1 LPLPRLR
8 SRLDLV
14 EFCRKLTPETL
25 KALTY
30 RAAPSCAYVLVAEAK
45 DLYWWHPL
53 VSGDPETVHAAGVAG
68 DLEVP
73 PDDFPNY
80 VVGWPVKLSKWAMDR
95 GQPDK
100 ASNASSGKSAAED
113 RTNSTLDHR
122 AVRAIVAGI
131 MLAMFLSALEQTIV
145 APALAAIGRSL
156 GGIDDLSW
164 VVTAYL
170 LSVTATTPLFGKLS
184 DIYGR
189 RLVLLW
195 AIGIFICGS
204 IACALAPTI
213 WFLIFARGLQGIG
226 GGGLLPIAQTIIADL
241 LSPRERPIVQGRTSV
256 MFMSASILGPVLGG
270 LLTDHLH
277 WSLIFWIN
285 LPLGAVALVMTER
298 ALRRL
303 PRNDRPHRL
312 DVIGGALMV
321 GAALALMLALAWGG
335 THYSWNSWRIVA
347 LLAGSAALWVLFAV
361 RLLTAREPFIPVA
374 ILLGRVTSA
383 ITCAAFFGVGTIIG
397 ITIFTPLY
405 CQAVLG
411 LTASSSGLALIAFMG
426 GTVAGSL
433 ITARLMVRLTHYL
446 RVPIVGLLLAI
457 AALLVLAHD
466 TAAHSV
472 MIVALLLFL
481 LGCGLGPMYPM
492 STILM
497 QNAVKPH
504 QLGTATGALNFF
516 RTLGGAIIV
525 AIFGAIVLGG
535 GNGWKA
541 VSLEGLAT
549 AHGNLAPAFHW
560 VFIAAAVCLA
570 ITLVCLLAVEERP
583 LHGPAHRAEEA
594 TIEAAQATP

>member
-1 LPLPRLR
+1 MTTQATPKRIVV
-8 SRLDLV
+8 DAAAA
-14 EFCRKLTPETL
+14 ELTHRP
-25 KALTY
+25 
-30 RAAPSCAYVLVAEAK
+30 
-45 DLYWWHPL
+45 
-53 VSGDPETVHAAGVAG
+53 HAAAAAVVSRPQVHERGA
-68 DLEVP
+68 P
-73 PDDFPNY
+73 P
-80 VVGWPVKLSKWAMDR
+80 
-95 GQPDK
+95 
-100 ASNASSGKSAAED
+100 
-113 RTNSTLDHR
+113 LDHT

-145 APALAAIGRSL
+145 APALASIGRSL
-156 GGIDDLSW
+156 GGIDELSW

-189 RLVLLW
+189 RLILLW
-195 AIGIFICGS
+195 AIGIFIAGS

-213 WFLIFARGLQGIG
+213 WFLILARGLQGIG
-226 GGGLLPIAQTIIADL
+226 GSGLLPIAQTIIADL
-241 LSPRERPIVQGRTSV
+241 LSPRERPIVQGRTSI

-303 PRNDRPHRL
+303 PRNERPHQL
-312 DVIGGALMV
+312 DVIGAALMV
-321 GAALALMLALAWGG
+321 GAALLLMLALAWGG
-335 THYSWNSWRIVA
+335 THYPWSSWPIVA
-347 LLAGSAALWVLFAV
+347 LLAGSAAFWVLFAL
-361 RLLTAREPFIPVA
+361 RLLTAREPFIPLA
-374 ILLGRVTSA
+374 ILRGRVTST

-397 ITIFTPLY
+397 ITIYTPLY

-426 GTVAGSL
+426 GTVVGSL
-433 ITARLMVRLTHYL
+433 ITARLMVQLTHYM
-446 RVPIVGLLLAI
+446 RVPIVGLFLAI
-457 AALLVLAHD
+457 AALLVLARD
-466 TAAHSV
+466 PAGHSIGSV
-472 MIVALLLFL
+472 VLFLFL
-481 LGCGLGPMYPM
+481 LGCGVGPMYPM

-504 QLGTATGALNFF
+504 QLGTATGTLNFF

-535 GNGWKA
+535 GTDGSKI
-541 VSLEGLAT
+541 VSLESLAA

-560 VFIAAAVCLA
+560 VFIAAAICLA
-570 ITLVCLLAVEERP
+570 ICLACLIAVEERP
-583 LHGPAHRAEEA
+583 LHGPTRVAEKP
-594 TIEAAQATP
+594 AQ